1 MCIRDRSPIL
11 SKEILYRHD
20 NGIDFKEIMDEIKNS
35 DTLYI
40 SRVDEKEYFHLI
52 PLTHLNQQAQSYSLF
67 DGLDKHFN
75 SIDQKER
82 IKQQTSNLLKF
93 INNEYQKN
101 VTKLA
106 KLESTLEDSNNS
118 DEYRII
124 GDLLY
129 SNLHLLKK
137 GMRHVE
143 LDNYYDGSKIMVDLD
158 EKLDPKSNAQ
168 KYYNKYQ
175 KAKNS
180 INVLHEQID
189 LTKKEIEYLSL
200 IHI

>member
-1 MCIRDRSPIL
+1 
-11 SKEILYRHD
+11 
-20 NGIDFKEIMDEIKNS
+20 
-35 DTLYI
+35 
-40 SRVDEKEYFHLI
+40 
-52 PLTHLNQQAQSYSLF
+52 QQAQSYSLF

-75 SIDQKER
+75 LIDQKER

-129 SNLHLLKK
+129 S
-137 GMRHVE
+137 
-143 LDNYYDGSKIMVDLD
+143 
-158 EKLDPKSNAQ
+158 
-168 KYYNKYQ
+168 
-175 KAKNS
+175 
-180 INVLHEQID
+180 
-189 LTKKEIEYLSL
+189 
-200 IHI
+200 